1 MALWSPQ
8 LGQKGSSFGNIPSPA
23 HNRQQFSPQKVSRSW
38 HSSGV
43 DMESNGNLLDGT
55 ILASLESLENN
66 NVTSHLIYHYA
77 SQIFNGLSPGP
88 KSDKLSYEKGLEEAK
103 TIPVISVKDS
113 KVKRKIY
120 DLAFETLKC
129 K

>member
-1 MALWSPQ
+1 
-8 LGQKGSSFGNIPSPA
+8 
-23 HNRQQFSPQKVSRSW
+23 
-38 HSSGV
+38 
-43 DMESNGNLLDGT
+43 MESNGNLLDGT